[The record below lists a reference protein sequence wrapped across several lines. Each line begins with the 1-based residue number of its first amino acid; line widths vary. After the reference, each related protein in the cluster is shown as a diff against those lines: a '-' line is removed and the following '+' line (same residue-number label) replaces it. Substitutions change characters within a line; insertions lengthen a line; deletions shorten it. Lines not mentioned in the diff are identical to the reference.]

1 MKQLYTLV
9 ALLFMFTLGAYA
21 QSDNAIDVNTDEF
34 GDVVITQSYDTTN
47 VEPKTVKKTDSYRDH
62 FTVGLKG
69 GITYFYLKS
78 EQTSPEKANGGRY
91 GVVSDISHEFSIF
104 SEYLFDYGLGVGAY
118 FGNYSY
124 NRQAVLGTSIEF
136 GIYSHMSL
144 LECLS
149 WRKPLPI
156 SRRLHIIW
164 DAGLGV
170 SALWQINQI
179 VGDPSSDKAFWNPYA
194 VVRTALQF
202 EFMFRP
208 HWGLMLEGEYHGYGR
223 PNDKNDN
230 SIYSSPW
237 IHAGMLSGGIRYY
250 FDNRKKEPDPK
261 LDEND
266 LPIREPRKPREVH
279 RAPKNAVYVNVS
291 LTPEMIEE
299 AMRNNGNITIR
310 ASELGSD
317 APASAQVSPMRQ
329 SNDINSA
336 LSTLAEQGVGT
347 VLINSIEFDNNQL
360 TDGSMDVLD
369 EIAGSLM
376 SNQLWQKVELLYM
389 SDKQASEKASL
400 IATYLRA
407 KGVKN
412 LSVKGVT
419 SPSEGE
425 TSDLII
431 SIK

>member
-1 MKQLYTLV
+1 MKRLYILV
-9 ALLFMFTLGAYA
+9 VSLSMIILGTYA
-21 QSDNAIDVNTDEF
+21 QSNNTADVSADEY
-34 GDVVITQSYDTTN
+34 GDLVITPTVDSAK
-47 VEPKTVKKTDSYRDH
+47 VEPVKNKKTYRDN

-69 GITYFYLKS
+69 GITYFRLWN
-78 EQTSPEKANGGRY
+78 EQTSPKEANGGKY
-91 GVVSDISHEFSIF
+91 GIASDISHEFSIF
-104 SEYLFDYGLGVGAY
+104 SEYLFDYGLGIGAY

-124 NRQAVLGTSIEF
+124 NRQAVIGSSIEF
-136 GIYSHMSL
+136 GIYSHISL
-144 LECLS
+144 LEALS

-156 SRRLHIIW
+156 ARRFHINW
-164 DAGLGV
+164 DTGLG
-170 SALWQINQI
+170 AAYLWQINQI
-179 VGDPSSDKAFWNPYA
+179 VGASSSDKIYWYPAA
-194 VVRTALQF
+194 VIRTSLQF
-202 EFMFRP
+202 EFMIRK
-208 HWGLMLEGEYHGYGR
+208 HWGLLLEGEYHGYGR
-223 PNDKNDN
+223 SGKIIDQKTFA
-230 SIYSSPW
+230 SPW
-237 IHAGMLSGGIRYY
+237 IHSGMISAGIRYY
-250 FDNRKKEPDPK
+250 FDNTTKEKDPR
-261 LDEND
+261 LDENEM
-266 LPIREPRKPREVH
+266 PIHEPRKPREVH
-279 RAPKNAVYVNVS
+279 RAPKNAVYINVS

-329 SNDINSA
+329 SNDINNA

-419 SPSEGE
+419 AQSEGD